1 MTGET
6 SSTLND
12 ARDKCKKMSG
22 NLPIIKSYSVNT
34 FINTVGSYWVWLG
47 MKRKNGRMVWFDNTP
62 AEPSEGALYSAWKNG
77 EPRNKK
83 WGLCF
88 SGHWNWRVE

>member
-1 MTGET
+1 MTGEI

-12 ARDKCKKMSG
+12 AQDKCKKMSA
-22 NLPIIKSYSVNT
+22 NLPIIKPNSVNT

-62 AEPSEGALYSAWKNG
+62 AEPSEGALWCVCV
-77 EPRNKK
+77 
-83 WGLCF
+83 WLCVYVF
-88 SGHWNWRVE
+88 